1 MNNWEFTKG
10 EIFGNMSLEKK
21 GNKYVSDT
29 WQYCSELVRKSEVSS
44 LSVKDI
50 LGFEPPMGAGVFLP
64 NIKCVPIPALFPLYD
79 TVTVGI
85 PKVEKMSQIQN
96 KIGLT
101 LNDIVTLAHK
111 KKLTLHVNV
120 DCVDCQKKMA
130 SVIQQF
136 IDSDVPFFLS
146 GPQEWLLELKAAE
159 TAGIDVKHG
168 LEIEEELSR
177 LVEDQATKELRKK
190 LQEHAKRLH
199 QTPPRIVQ
207 SNTTVR
213 TCSMIDPT
221 AEYLQE
227 VIDVGKKGRPPEYL
241 MALVGRL
248 YMIPKFLLAKAFD
261 SILSTNAN
269 CGHLYEIE
277 KDFNKSFPKLKTREH
292 FDPTKLE
299 FIEKKLHIAY
309 SEDIPLIEYA
319 DIFDSSATNA
329 IRKIVRTIISEAAS
343 KKTSFVTL
351 QNSVDD
357 YNKEVSEML
366 SRRTKRAKIVYA
378 TSDILKSNA
387 NAIKMLLGGV
397 AEKYL
402 NAPQKAWDCAVLPT
416 RYRRDVSSWLQQK
429 TTWIESKLMGVSPDV
444 IHLYRVRTCLEKLR

>member
-1 MNNWEFTKG
+1 
-10 EIFGNMSLEKK
+10 MSLEKK
-21 GNKYVSDT
+21 GNKYIDDT
-29 WQYCSELVRKSEVSS
+29 WRYCSELVYKSDVSS

-50 LGFEPPMGAGVFLP
+50 LGFEPSMGANVFLP
-64 NIKCVPIPALFPLYD
+64 NIKCVPIPVLFPLYD

-96 KIGLT
+96 KTGLT

-120 DCVDCQKKMA
+120 DCVECQKEMA
-130 SVIQQF
+130 GVIQQF

-146 GPQEWLLELKAAE
+146 GPQELLLELKAAE
-159 TAGIDVKHG
+159 TAGIDVKQG
-168 LEIEEELSR
+168 KEIEEEYSR
-177 LVEDQATKELRKK
+177 LVEDQGLKELRKK
-190 LQEHAKRLH
+190 LRKLAERTH
-199 QTPPRIVQ
+199 QTPPRVVQ
-207 SNTTVR
+207 SSATVR

-227 VIDVGKKGRPPEYL
+227 VIDVGKKGGPPEYVK
-241 MALVGRL
+241 ALAERL
-248 YMIPKFLLAKAFD
+248 YMIPKFLLAKTFN
-261 SILSTNAN
+261 SILSTNTN

-277 KDFNKSFPKLKTREH
+277 KDFNKSFPKLKTREY

-319 DIFDSSATNA
+319 GIFDSSTTNA
-329 IRKIVRTIISEAAS
+329 IRKIVKTIMSETAS
-343 KKTSFVTL
+343 KKTSFITL
-351 QNSVDD
+351 QNSVND
-357 YNKEVSEML
+357 YNEEVSEML

-387 NAIKMLLGGV
+387 DAIKMLLGGV

-416 RYRRDVSSWLQQK
+416 RYRRDISSWLKQK
-429 TTWIESKLMGVSPDV
+429 TTWIESKLMGVSPDI
-444 IHLYRVRTCLEKLR
+444 IHLYRVRTCLEKSK